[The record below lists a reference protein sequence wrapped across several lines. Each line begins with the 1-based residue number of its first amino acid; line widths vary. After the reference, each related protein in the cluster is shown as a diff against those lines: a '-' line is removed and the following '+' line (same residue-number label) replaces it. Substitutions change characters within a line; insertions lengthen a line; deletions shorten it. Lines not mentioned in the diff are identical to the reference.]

1 MADTDTTLTEDPAKA
16 DGDVGTG
23 ADVQFAWPARASH
36 WRLALAFVI
45 VIVIVVG
52 IGSWQFVSLHHQVDQ
67 LQKTTH
73 TQSQQLSRQNRE
85 LSSLRNSV
93 SAAVSC
99 LETPQVQA
107 GLCAHFLR

>member
-1 MADTDTTLTEDPAKA
+1 MADTTLTEDTTEA
-16 DGDVGTG
+16 DGGVGTG
-23 ADVQFAWPARASH
+23 ADVQLTWPARASH

-45 VIVIVVG
+45 VIVIVIG
-52 IGSWQFVSLHHQVDQ
+52 IGSWQFVSLHHQVHE
-67 LQKTTH
+67 LQNTTH
-73 TQSQQLSRQNRE
+73 TQSQQLSRQNQG